1 MTVAGG
7 QMFSVHDEN
16 GALNTADEN
25 IYHYYAKRHVLSPAL
40 QRSSP
45 SKQFVSSARRSN
57 FATLLSD
64 ISSIHY

>member
-1 MTVAGG
+1 MGEAGG

-45 SKQFVSSARRSN
+45 SKQFVSSAKKKQ
-57 FATLLSD
+57 FCHF
-64 ISSIHY
+64 IE